1 MTKLGQR
8 LIKAAEEGVA
18 IARGQLKESSY
29 RVYVPDDIDVTKI
42 RAKLGL
48 SQSVFAAKFGIKE
61 GTLQDWEQRRRKPE
75 GAARVLL
82 MVIAREPE
90 AVRRALAP
98 RRPPKV
104 VPPKARR
111 PSAERRSG

>member
-18 IARGQLKESSY
+18 IARGQLKDSTY
-29 RVYVPDDIDVTKI
+29 RVHVPDNIDVTKI

-48 SQSVFAAKFGIKE
+48 SQSLFAAKFGIKE
-61 GTLQDWEQRRRKPE
+61 ATLRDWEQRRRQPE

-98 RRPPKV
+98 RRPSKI